1 MIVIVAPYSP
11 PNRVGDA
18 HLGASRKLESI
29 ISILSRIDAQLILVN
44 SAHNGNRVAP
54 ISVTKSMVGG
64 VNLIEI
70 TPPISSSRPVG
81 KLKNIFSVSQI
92 IRELKKLGVPQ
103 LVWFYN
109 GYAFEMCFAAKARRI
124 FNTPMVLEF
133 EDWHFSRKRGLN
145 PKPWIDYLLWRKVAG
160 HMSATFAVNSFLAEK
175 MKRFN
180 SNVELLP
187 GVVPTA
193 LASIALEYPPFRAN
207 KSHINI
213 GFFGGL
219 SAEKGADIVLQLADK
234 LLPGFTLQV
243 TGAGPLENA
252 FTVKSRMR
260 PDSLH
265 FHGRVND
272 ATLYQ
277 LISECD
283 VILNPHASIEN
294 MGNGVFPFKVVESI
308 ASGRLLISTKV
319 LTTGLEDVMT
329 GVQIVEHSQE
339 AFFNAVTASREHS
352 LSNGASI
359 ALCAQ
364 IANQRF
370 GEDALLGKVRALIN
384 RCTYST

>member
-11 PNRVGDA
+11 PDRVGDA
-18 HLGASRKLESI
+18 HLGASRKLEAI

-44 SAHNGNRVAP
+44 SAHNGNWVAP

-70 TPPISSSRPVG
+70 TLPTLSSRPVG
-81 KLKNIFSVSQI
+81 KLKNIFSVNQVI
-92 IRELKKLGVPQ
+92 EELKKLGVPQ
-103 LVWFYN
+103 LIWLYN
-109 GYAFEMCFAAKARRI
+109 GYAFEMCFAEKARLI
-124 FNTPMVLEF
+124 FNVPMVFEF
-133 EDWHFSRKRGLN
+133 EDWHFSRNRGLN
-145 PKPWIDYLLWRKVAG
+145 PKPWIDYLLWRKVAR
-160 HMSATFAVNSFLAEK
+160 HMSATFAVNSFLAAK
-175 MKRFN
+175 MKKLN

-193 LASIALEYPPFRAN
+193 LASIAFKYPPFCVN
-207 KSHINI
+207 KSHINV

-219 SAEKGADIVLQLADK
+219 SAEKGADIVLQLVDK

-243 TGAGPLENA
+243 TGAGPLESA

-265 FHGRVND
+265 FHSRVDD

-294 MGNGVFPFKVVESI
+294 MGNGVFPFKVIEAI

-319 LTTGLEDVMT
+319 LATGLEDVMA
-329 GVQIVEHSQE
+329 GVLIVEPSQE
-339 AFFNAVTASREHS
+339 AFFSAVTTCREYYR
-352 LSNGASI
+352 SNGASI
-359 ALCAQ
+359 TQCAK

-370 GEDALLGKVRALIN
+370 GEDALLGKVRALIQGW
-384 RCTYST
+384 TYST